1 MKKRLLVLFTVTF
14 ALISLLAACGTKDD
28 NSKGG
33 KDSGK
38 GEKPYEILWYTIG
51 TPQPDTDK
59 VFEEVNKYTL
69 EKINA
74 TVKMTQI
81 DWGDYDEKMS
91 VIISS
96 GEDFD
101 LSFTHGGEYVQNALK
116 GGFYPLDE
124 LLDSHGKDLKEVL
137 DP

>member
-1 MKKRLLVLFTVTF
+1 
-14 ALISLLAACGTKDD
+14 
-28 NSKGG
+28 
-33 KDSGK
+33 
-38 GEKPYEILWYTIG
+38 
-51 TPQPDTDK
+51 
-59 VFEEVNKYTL
+59 
-69 EKINA
+69 
-74 TVKMTQI
+74 MTQI

-96 GEDFD
+96 GEPFD

-137 DP
+137 DPAFIEGAKIDGKLYGIPSNKEVGGQTVYTFNKRLVEKYDFDIESIKSLEDLEPMLQTIKENESGITPIATFEPF